1 MEQNLVCKKEP
12 LGLGYYINVS
22 KNHTF
27 GTDAVLLADFSSF
40 KKVKKHCDL
49 GAGCGII
56 SMLLLRDG
64 VVAHTD
70 GVEISEEAVA
80 LARRTAAEYTEDRFS
95 VVHADLKNLKGILPF
110 GEYDL
115 VTCNPPYKADGAG
128 IISES
133 STDKVARHETACS
146 LEDVIKTSSRLLRS
160 GGKFCIC
167 QRPERLADIIC
178 LMRQY
183 KVEPKTMRFVAKKV
197 GEEPWLVLI
206 EGRRDGK
213 SGMRAAET
221 LYVYN
226 ENGSY
231 SDEMLRI
238 YGPYKEG
245 HVL

>member
-1 MEQNLVCKKEP
+1 MEQNLISKKEP

-27 GTDAVLLADFSSF
+27 GTDAVLLSYFASS
-40 KKVKKHCDL
+40 KKVKRHCDL
-49 GAGCGII
+49 GAGCGIV

-64 VVAHTD
+64 TVGHSD

-80 LARRTAAEYTEDRFS
+80 LARRTAAEYAEDGFTPI
-95 VVHADLKNLKGILPF
+95 HADLKELKGVLPF

-115 VTCNPPYKADGAG
+115 VTCNPPYKAEGAG

-133 STDKVARHETACS
+133 CTDKVARHETACS
-146 LEDVIKTSSRLLRS
+146 LADVISVASKLLKS
-160 GGKFCIC
+160 GGRFCIC
-167 QRPERLADIIC
+167 QRPERLGDIIC
-178 LMRQY
+178 IMREH
-183 KVEPKTMRFVAKKV
+183 KLEAKNLRFVAKKK

-213 SGMRAAET
+213 SGMRIMPT
-221 LYVYN
+221 LYVYKDD
-226 ENGSY
+226 GSY
-231 SDEMLRI
+231 TEEMLGI

-245 HVL
+245 HN